1 MANISR
7 LLTAS
12 SHTAIEG
19 SRKDIDASSKMVS
32 LMEFAIA
39 GGK

>member
-1 MANISR
+1 M
-7 LLTAS
+7 L
-12 SHTAIEG
+12 EG